1 MTTRATCDDHDDL
14 KDLAAKLGFFGL
26 LQHWTDYANELWM
39 PLLLQ
44 REDQE
49 RQRRSLAR
57 RIGAAHLQKF
67 KPMADFEWSWP
78 KACDRELIEEL
89 FTFAFL
95 PEAANVILVGPNGL
109 GKTMIAKNL
118 AHQAVLR
125 GHSARFIV
133 ASDLLNE
140 LSAQDN
146 GAALD
151 RKLRKYEAPGLLV
164 IDELAYLS
172 YNQRHADLL
181 YQVVSR
187 RYEEKSTVITTNK
200 PFAEWN
206 EAFPNASSLVTLIDR
221 LVHKSEIV
229 KLDGESYRYKE
240 AKERQ
245 AQRTKG
251 RRGRARL
258 ASRAAMPAAVPANA

>member
-1 MTTRATCDDHDDL
+1 MMTQATNDDL
-14 KDLAAKLGFFGL
+14 KDLARKLGFFGL
-26 LQHWTDYANELWM
+26 LEHWSEYESEPWM
-39 PLLLQ
+39 TVLLQ
-44 REDQE
+44 REELE

-57 RIGAAHLQKF
+57 RIGAARLQRF
-67 KPMADFEWSWP
+67 KPMADFDWSWP
-78 KACDRELIEEL
+78 KACDRALVEEL
-89 FTFAFL
+89 FTFGFL
-95 PEAANVILVGPNGL
+95 AEAANVILVGPNGL

-118 AHQAVLR
+118 AHQAVLA
-125 GHSARFIV
+125 GYSARFVV

-140 LSAQDN
+140 LSAQEN

-181 YQVVSR
+181 YQVMSR

-200 PFAEWN
+200 PFSEWN

-221 LVHKSEIV
+221 LVHKSEII
-229 KLDGESYRYKE
+229 KIEGASYRLKE
-240 AKERQ
+240 ANER
-245 AQRTKG
+245 AEAKAKTRSPKGG
-251 RRGRARL
+251 RRKKAL
-258 ASRAAMPAAVPANA
+258 AATAA

>member
-1 MTTRATCDDHDDL
+1 MTTKAIGDDL
-14 KDLAAKLGFFGL
+14 RELATKLGFFGL
-26 LQHWTDYANELWM
+26 LEHWDDYENEPWV
-39 PLLLQ
+39 PVLLQ
-44 REDQE
+44 REEQE

-57 RIGAAHLQKF
+57 RIGAARLQRF
-67 KPMADFEWSWP
+67 KPMADFDWSWP
-78 KACDRELIEEL
+78 KVCDRGLVEDL
-89 FTFAFL
+89 FTFGFL
-95 PEAANVILVGPNGL
+95 AEAANVILVGPNGL

-118 AHQAVLR
+118 AHQAVLA
-125 GHSARFIV
+125 GHSARFVV

-140 LSAQDN
+140 LSSQEN
-146 GAALD
+146 GAGLD
-151 RKLRKYEAPGLLV
+151 RKIHKYEAPGLLV

-181 YQVVSR
+181 YQVMSR

-229 KLDGESYRYKE
+229 KIDGPSYRLKE
-240 AKERQ
+240 ANER
-245 AQRTKG
+245 AEAKAKTRAPRGG
-251 RRGRARL
+251 RGKKAP
-258 ASRAAMPAAVPANA
+258 ASTAA